1 MSDTRARHLVASSAG
16 RRRVR
21 RHLADDRAGLGALL
35 LAPAIVFIILLVG
48 VPFTLA
54 IVYSLTDVTV
64 GSHTQHF
71 VGLANFERLMD
82 SPDFW
87 HAVRNTLVMTLL
99 TQLIVIVLANVLAQA
114 LARDFWGKWL
124 VRLLILLPWVAP
136 ISLGTIGWL
145 WLFDPIYSVLNWVL
159 RAIGWLAPG
168 QRYIWLGEPH
178 LAMASII
185 AVNVWRLLPLASVI
199 ILAGLG
205 GIPKEIL
212 EAAAIDGA
220 GPLRRTVYII
230 MPLMLPITLVAA
242 LFGIVFSVSDLIVV
256 FVLTR
261 GGPFNSTQV
270 LASWAYFT
278 GIDGGDLGGGAAIA
292 LFLFPVLV
300 GVAALLL
307 RLARRTEVV

>member
-1 MSDTRARHLVASSAG
+1 MSNTQVVHGIASPVW

-21 RHLADDRAGLGALL
+21 RRLTDDRASLGALL
-35 LAPAIVFIILLVG
+35 LAPAILFIVLLVG

-54 IVYSLTDVTV
+54 IVYSMTDVTV
-64 GSHTQHF
+64 GSHTLRF
-71 VGLANFERLMD
+71 VGLTNFARLLD

-87 HAVRNTLVMTLL
+87 HAVRNTLVLTLL
-99 TQLIVIVLANVLAQA
+99 TQLIVVVLANVLALA
-114 LARDFWGKWL
+114 LAQDFRGKWL

-145 WLFDPIYSVLNWVL
+145 WMFDPIYSVLNWVL

-168 QRYIWLGEPH
+168 ERYIWLGDPY

-185 AVNVWRLLPLASVI
+185 AVNVWRLLPLAGVI

-220 GPLRRTVYII
+220 GPVRRAIFII

-300 GVAALLL
+300 AVAALLL
-307 RLARRTEVV
+307 RFARRAEVV